1 MSSRITPGPPK
12 PELNIPHS
20 VQTVDVSVIDS
31 TARIRIPIAAFIQD
45 KIPGHEFLECPAY
58 SFLVEH
64 SSGQKVLFDLGV
76 RKDIE
81 GFPPVILDRIKQMI
95 ALNGAMPVESD
106 IATILQQGESSVEIE
121 KINAIIWR

>member
-1 MSSRITPGPPK
+1 MSSK

-20 VQTVDVSVIDS
+20 VQTVDVRVIDS
-31 TARIRIPIAAFIQD
+31 TARIKIPIAGFIQD
-45 KIPGHEFLECPAY
+45 RIPGHEFLECPAY

-106 IATILQQGESSVEIE
+106 IATILQQGESSVELE
-121 KINAIIWR
+121 TINAIIWR